1 MEGHKTKE
9 IEKIIEKQN
18 QEKTYVIGLAS
29 FGIELPD
36 ENKTWKWQHLW

>member
-9 IEKIIEKQN
+9 IEKKIEKKKH
-18 QEKTYVIGLAS
+18 QEKTYTIRLAS

-36 ENKTWKWQHLW
+36 ENKT